1 MNTCP
6 LIERLIEIER
16 AIGFYDGATIRKM
29 LREAQDCALRMHKE
43 FAESLRPMQG
53 PDRT

>member
-16 AIGFYDGATIRKM
+16 CIGVCDAATIRKM
-29 LREAQDCALRMHKE
+29 VVEAQDCALKMHKE